1 MNQNFQILYH
11 LTVLDPDKEKEEDT
25 DSYDEF

>member
-11 LTVLDPDKEKEEDT
+11 LMVLDPEKDDEDT